1 MNNKIKQMVYAALLT
16 SLAIIIPIQFGFLKV
31 VIPPFTAT
39 LASHVPMM
47 LAMLI
52 SPAVSIVVGI
62 GSALGF
68 LISGMPMVVVFR
80 AATHILVGYVG
91 AKVMIKSR
99 NYMKATIITA
109 PIHGI
114 AEMVV
119 VIPFIGFDLFQLLIV
134 TAVGTIIHHFIDGAI
149 AYSLAKAMSKARK
162 TDIYHVFGEFCED
175 KDVQAQI

>member
-16 SLAIIIPIQFGFLKV
+16 ALAIIIPIQFGFLKIV
-31 VIPPFTAT
+31 MPPFTAT

-62 GSALGF
+62 GSTLGF
-68 LISGMPMVVVFR
+68 LMSGMPMVVVFR

-91 AKVMIKSR
+91 AKIIMKSK
-99 NYMKATIITA
+99 NYKKATMITA
-109 PIHGI
+109 PVHGI
-114 AEMVV
+114 AEMIV
-119 VIPFIGFDLFQLLIV
+119 VIPFIGLDLFQLLIV

-149 AYSLAKAMSKARK
+149 AYSLAKAMSKARN
-162 TDIYHVFGEFCED
+162 TDIYNVFGKFFEY
-175 KDVQAQI
+175 KDIKAKV